1 MIRRTAIYAL
11 AASLAIATSPTLAC
25 TGISLESQDGAHT
38 RGRTL
43 EFGFPLQSNMI
54 VVPAGKEFT
63 ATLPDG
69 GKGLSFKTRYNIVG
83 ANAVN
88 KAMIVDGVN
97 DQGLSIGMFYFPGY
111 AKYATA
117 TKENASR
124 ALAPQ
129 DFGMWVLGNFTTV
142 DEVKRAVKDIV
153 MVPTPLPGLGS
164 AKGQV
169 APGHFFL
176 RDRNGQSIAIEPV
189 DGKLQVTDAPVG
201 VMTNAPTYDWQMTNL
216 DNYINLSVKNINS
229 KKLGPVTL
237 NAIGSGSGLVGLPG
251 DFTPPSRFVRAAIFS
266 QNAVPNA
273 NAEDAVFASFHI
285 LNQFDIPK
293 GSVMGAAV
301 GQPTPETTEWT
312 IVHDLK
318 NLRTYFRTYQDQA
331 IRMVDMKEAMKAA
344 GGKIVTIEMEASKQ
358 SVSNVSAESKP
369 MTVKHAAND

>member
-1 MIRRTAIYAL
+1 MIRRAAIYTL
-11 AASLAIATSPTLAC
+11 AASLALATTSTLAC

-38 RGRTL
+38 RGHTL
-43 EFGFPLQSNMI
+43 EFAFPLQSNVI

-69 GKGLSFKTRYNIVG
+69 SNGISYRTRYNIVG

-88 KAMIVDGVN
+88 KTLIVDGVN
-97 DQGLSIGMFYFPGY
+97 DQGLSIGLFYFPGY

-164 AKGQV
+164 AKGEV

-176 RDRNGQSIAIEPV
+176 RDKNGQSIAIEPV

-216 DNYINLSVKNINS
+216 DNYINLTTENVSTE
-229 KKLGPVTL
+229 KLGAVTL
-237 NAIGSGSGLVGLPG
+237 SQTGSGSGLLGLPG
-251 DFTPPSRFVRAAIFS
+251 DFTPTSRFVRAAIFS

-293 GSVMGAAV
+293 GSMMNGSV
-301 GQPTPETTEWT
+301 GKPSPEITEWT
-312 IVHDLK
+312 MVHDLT
-318 NLRTYFRTYQDQA
+318 NLRTYFRTYQDQS

-344 GGKIVTIEMEASKQ
+344 GGEIAVIEMGASKQ
-358 SVSNVSAESKP
+358 PVSNVSAEAKS
-369 MTVKHAAND
+369 MTVKHASAD